1 MSEEIRKEIIEIFLI
16 CEHHEKLE
24 KAIRKVFGW
33 SQREMAA
40 RLLTSQCYISQWERS
55 CLTKEGEEERLY
67 DNLWIELEERIDD
80 MSKIEGITTL
90 INIID
95 IYKRY
100 TMRLRLGDR
109 DWIYSN
115 LLYLS
120 TLLTKELQRG
130 DIGDLYGYK
139 ISF

>member
-1 MSEEIRKEIIEIFLI
+1 MKKVIKELFLH
-16 CEHHEKLE
+16 CERHDKLE
-24 KAIRKVFGW
+24 ISIRQHFRM
-33 SQREMAA
+33 SQRFMAQ
-40 RLLTSQCYISQWERS
+40 RLLTSQCYISQWERG
-55 CLTKEGEEERLY
+55 CLVKPGEEERLY

-100 TMRLRLGDR
+100 TMRLRLSDR

-120 TLLTKELQRG
+120 TLLTKELYYYAKR
-130 DIGDLYGYK
+130 
-139 ISF
+139 

>member
-1 MSEEIRKEIIEIFLI
+1 MKKVIEELFLH
-16 CEHHEKLE
+16 CERHDKLE
-24 KAIRKVFGW
+24 IAIRQHFRM
-33 SQREMAA
+33 SQRFMAQ
-40 RLLTSQCYISQWERS
+40 RLLTSQCYISQWE
-55 CLTKEGEEERLY
+55 CGYLVKPGEEERLY
-67 DNLWIELEERIDD
+67 DNLWIELEERIDVL
-80 MSKIEGITTL
+80 SKIEGITTL

-109 DWIYSN
+109 DWIYST

-120 TLLTKELQRG
+120 TLLTKELQHG
-130 DIGDLYGYK
+130 DIGDLYEYK